1 MDKTA
6 GRRPTVKDVARLA
19 GVSQGTVSNALSGM
33 REVEAE
39 TRLRIDQA
47 IATLGYVP
55 NLAARRMRTGRTNTI
70 AVMTSMPAAVSAGSS
85 RLGFL
90 MEIAAAAAFH
100 ALEYNT
106 ALVLVPPVAD
116 PAVALRHVA
125 MDGAI
130 VIEPQQD
137 DPFLSLLEKRGIP
150 VVVIGQPASPDLPW
164 VDMHYAETAELLLS
178 HLLEQ
183 KARRIALIIGASSRV
198 SHAVTEACYERLMS
212 LEGIPSCVIRVPE
225 EEGEGGSHHATRELL
240 RKIPETDAIFAPVD
254 AFATGAMRALRDEG
268 RAVPGDVRVVTRY
281 DGLRARE
288 ERPALTA
295 VDLHLDQV
303 AALATRS
310 LMDLIAGKQIQHT
323 AAGPLPSLICRGS
336 SQDECN
342 A

>member
-1 MDKTA
+1 MDSTA
-6 GRRPTVKDVARLA
+6 GRRPTVKDVARIA

-33 REVEAE
+33 RGVDPE
-39 TRLRIDQA
+39 TRQRIDQA
-47 IATLGYVP
+47 IATLGYIP

-90 MEIAAAAAFH
+90 MEIAASAAIH
-100 ALEYNT
+100 ALDYNS

-130 VIEPQQD
+130 VIEPQTD
-137 DPFLSLLEKRGIP
+137 DAFLSLLKQRGVP
-150 VVVIGQPASPDLPW
+150 VVVIGEPPASHPSGGDLPW
-164 VDMHYAETAELLLS
+164 VDLHYTRTAELLLS

-183 KARRIALIIGASSRV
+183 GARRIALILGTSSRA
-198 SHAVTEACYERLMS
+198 SQSTTEVIYQAWMLLR
-212 LEGIPSCVIRVPE
+212 GIPPCVIRVPE
-225 EEGEGGSHHATRELL
+225 TEGEEGAYQATRYLL
-240 RKIPETDAIFAPVD
+240 TNNPDVDAIFVPVD

-268 RAVPGDVRVVTRY
+268 RTVPDDVRVVTRY

-295 VDLHLDQV
+295 IDLHLDQV
-303 AALATRS
+303 AALATRL
-310 LMDLIAGKQIQHT
+310 LMDLIAGKEIQQVT
-323 AAGPLPSLICRGS
+323 EGPLPSLVARGS
-336 SQDECN
+336 S
-342 A
+342 

>member
-33 REVEAE
+33 RAVDPE
-39 TRLRIDQA
+39 TRQRIDQA
-47 IATLGYVP
+47 IAEIGYVP
-55 NLAARRMRTGRTNTI
+55 NLAARRIRTGMTNTI

-90 MEIAAAAAFH
+90 MEIAASAAIY
-100 ALEYNT
+100 ALDYNS

-130 VIEPQQD
+130 VIEPQRD
-137 DPFLSLLEKRGIP
+137 DPFLALLRQRGIP
-150 VVVIGQPASPDLPW
+150 VVVIGQPAGGDLPW
-164 VDMHYAETAELLLS
+164 IDMHYQTTAELLMA
-178 HLLEQ
+178 HLQ
-183 KARRIALIIGASSRV
+183 AQGAQRIALMIGASPRM
-198 SHAVTEACYERLMS
+198 SHGMTETVYQMS
-212 LEGIPSCVIRVPE
+212 MPEGQPRCVIRLPE
-225 EEGEGGSHHATRELL
+225 TEGEDGAYRATRALL
-240 RKIPETDAIFAPVD
+240 QNNPDIDGIFAAVD

-295 VDLHLDQV
+295 VNLHLDQL
-303 AALATRS
+303 AALATRK
-310 LMDLIAGKQIQHT
+310 LMDLIAGKEIERIT
-323 AAGPLPSLICRGS
+323 AGPMPSLVIRGS
-336 SQDECN
+336 SSGDHRQG
-342 A
+342 